1 MKKTLCLLLAAVLL
15 AAMLPATSLAASP
28 TFTLMVYLCGTDLES
43 DGGLATADLKE
54 MVASGV
60 QSGGKLTVYVQT
72 GGTKKWTNP
81 KIKDREAERWTLS
94 EDGLTRADKLGRV
107 DMGDGETFADFL
119 RFGLENYPADRYG
132 VILWDHGAG
141 ASDGVC
147 YDELT
152 GNSLNMRE
160 IYDAFTK
167 ASAEPAFR
175 KFSLVGFDAC
185 LMADYEMAVH
195 LAPFA
200 ETMVASEET
209 EPGEGWSYKGW
220 LPALAKDTGIDMH
233 ALGKK
238 IVDSFIRSVQNAGYG
253 DFGTLSVIDLTKL
266 DTLRAAVEQMAG
278 SLTGELN
285 GGNFNAISRIRQKAR
300 SFGETSDAASD
311 MIDLSVFADIF
322 GRFDEAA
329 AAELKAALESTIVY
343 NGYTRN
349 LSNISGLA
357 VLVPYSTRGDADAYL
372 PAYDTQNLMPSY
384 TGFVRSFLGQMG
396 SGSHTFGSSTV
407 GTQSVQDA
415 TIDWFSQFATDQSSY
430 YDAYNELW
438 GNATGDSGQSGG
450 DSSQS
455 GDGGNVSGNAE
466 AGDAGSSGG
475 SSGGGSSGDFSLDG
489 FLSSLFGS
497 SDANFNTDAYSAEAQ
512 QGASGDQAN
521 GSVSSSSFA
530 NLWSDQP
537 ETQPATVEVST
548 DGQTY
553 AVDNPFAGAT
563 GDYAYTVTLSAEDMQ
578 YLATAEANLM
588 MDVSD
593 PDFVC
598 YLDLGYTQDTIIDWN
613 QNKIYGLF
621 DGTWPTLAGQL
632 VSIQDQIANDTYV
645 RSLIP
650 VTLNGEE
657 TYLLVVFDK
666 DNPGGVVVGATE
678 GFNDAGQAVR
688 GYDLL
693 KEGDIVV
700 PQYDLIYWDANDE
713 QQTETTEG
721 DPITVGKDGSIPF
734 AYEAVETGEDY
745 VYGFC
750 LNDVYG
756 EYQFTDFTTLSF

>member
-15 AAMLPATSLAASP
+15 AALLPATSLAASP

-60 QSGGKLTVYVQT
+60 PSGGKLTVYVQT
-72 GGTKKWTNP
+72 GGTKKWTNS

-94 EDGLTRADKLGRV
+94 EDGLTRVGKLGRV

-152 GNSLNMRE
+152 GNSLNMHE

-167 ASAEPAFR
+167 AAKEPAFH

-200 ETMVASEET
+200 ETMIASEET

-220 LPALAKDTGIDMH
+220 LPSLAKDTGIDMH

-253 DFGTLSVIDLTKL
+253 DFGTLSVIDLTQL
-266 DTLRAAVEQMAG
+266 DKLRAAVEQMAG

-311 MIDLSVFADIF
+311 MIDLGVFADIF

-349 LSNISGLA
+349 LSSISGLA
-357 VLVPYSTRGDADAYL
+357 VLVPYSTRSNANAYL

-384 TGFVRSFLGQMG
+384 TGFVRSFLGQLG
-396 SGSHTFGSSTV
+396 SGSYTFGSSSV

-415 TIDWFSQFATDQSSY
+415 AVDWFSQFATDQSSY
-430 YDAYNELW
+430 YDAYNQLW
-438 GNATGDSGQSGG
+438 GNATDSGAQSGSVDNG
-450 DSSQS
+450 ST
-455 GDGGNVSGNAE
+455 SGNSS
-466 AGDAGSSGG
+466 GSTDASGG
-475 SSGGGSSGDFSLDG
+475 SSSDFSLDG
-489 FLSSLFGS
+489 FLSSLFGTSDS
-497 SDANFNTDAYSAEAQ
+497 SFNTDAYTTEAQ
-512 QGASGDQAN
+512 QGTDGEQAN

-530 NLWSDQP
+530 NLWGDQT
-537 ETQPATVEVST
+537 ETQPATVEVNA
-548 DGQTY
+548 DGQTL
-553 AVDNPFAGAT
+553 AVDNPFAGAA
-563 GDYAYTVTLSAEDMQ
+563 GDYAYTVTLSDEDMQ

-593 PDFVC
+593 PDFEC

-621 DGTWPTLAGQL
+621 DGTWPTLSGQL
-632 VSIQDQIANDTYV
+632 VSIQDQIANDAYV

-678 GFNDAGQAVR
+678 GFNDAGQALR

-700 PQYDLIYWDANDE
+700 PQYDLIYWDDNDQ
-713 QQTETTEG
+713 QQTQTTEG
-721 DPITVGKDGSIPF
+721 DPITVGKDGYIPF
-734 AYEAVETGEDY
+734 GYEAVEAGSDY
-745 VYGFC
+745 MYGFC
-750 LNDVYG
+750 LNNVYG

>member
-15 AAMLPATSLAASP
+15 AALLPATSLAASP

-54 MVASGV
+54 MVSSGITT
-60 QSGGKLTVYVQT
+60 SGPLTVYVQT

-94 EDGLTRADKLGRV
+94 KAGLDRAEGLGRV
-107 DMGDGETFADFL
+107 DMGDGDAFAEFL
-119 RFGLENYPADRYG
+119 QYGLENYPADRYG

-167 ASAEPAFR
+167 ASAEPNYR

-238 IVDSFIRSVQNAGYG
+238 IVDSFIKSVQNAGYG
-253 DFGTLSVIDLTKL
+253 DFGTLSVIDLTQL
-266 DTLRAAVEQMAG
+266 DALRAAVEKMAG

-285 GGNFNAISRIRQKAR
+285 GGNFNAISRIRQSER

-322 GRFDEAA
+322 GRFDTDAS
-329 AAELKAALESTIVY
+329 AALTTALGNVVVY

-357 VLVPYSTRGDADAYL
+357 VLVPYSTRSDADAYL

-407 GTQSVQDA
+407 GTQSVQAA
-415 TIDWFSQFATDQSSY
+415 TVDWFSQFATDQGSY
-430 YDAYNELW
+430 YSAYDELW
-438 GNATGDSGQSGG
+438 GNTTGDSGQSGG
-450 DSSQS
+450 NASGSSGANGS
-455 GDGGNVSGNAE
+455 GDGSGAT
-466 AGDAGSSGG
+466 GSSGASG
-475 SSGGGSSGDFSLDG
+475 SSDGSGDFSLDG

-497 SDANFNTDAYSAEAQ
+497 SDGNFNTDAYSTEAQ
-512 QGASGDQAN
+512 QGTGGEQAS
-521 GSVSSSSFA
+521 GSVSSGSFA
-530 NLWSDQP
+530 SLWGDQP
-537 ETQPATVEVST
+537 ETQPATVEVNAN
-548 DGQTY
+548 GQTY

-563 GDYAYTVTLSAEDMQ
+563 GDYAYTVTLSDEDMQ

-593 PDFVC
+593 PDFEC
-598 YLDLGYTQDTIIDWN
+598 YLDLGYTRDTIIDWN

-688 GYDLL
+688 GYDQL
-693 KEGDIVV
+693 KEGDVVV
-700 PQYDLIYWDANDE
+700 PQYDLIYWDENDE

-734 AYEAVETGEDY
+734 AYEAVETGADY